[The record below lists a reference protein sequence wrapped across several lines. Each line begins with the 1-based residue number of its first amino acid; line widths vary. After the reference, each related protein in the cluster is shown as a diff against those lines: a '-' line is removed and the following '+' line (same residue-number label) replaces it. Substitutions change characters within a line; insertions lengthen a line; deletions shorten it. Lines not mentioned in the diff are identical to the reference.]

1 MGLEGLQLQVVLLK
15 VERRKKP
22 TPWVEVDVLGGRPS
36 WVVCL
41 DHGGK
46 GLQVEDLGSLLP
58 CLMIGPSTVL
68 PSQFFL
74 RSRSL

>member
-22 TPWVEVDVLGGRPS
+22 TPWVEVDVLGGQPS

-41 DHGGK
+41 GRDGQ
-46 GLQVEDLGSLLP
+46 GLQVEDPGSWLP
-58 CLMIGPSTVL
+58 CCD
-68 PSQFFL
+68 
-74 RSRSL
+74 RKC